1 MTELENRI
9 NEVIGLLV
17 PTSKT
22 AKAMSSVKQTL
33 NASSHIVTAVNNFG
47 DSLQNNLE
55 GEVGGVVGSVGGWIA
70 GKSTKLVGGIA
81 GGVIAGTLKTVAGI
95 IPDSSDIKL
104 PETDRKVAHAIN
116 TYPLPSEKIELFN
129 LLQYLWGE
137 INSEATPF
145 GKLSITAF
153 KSLYPRV
160 HAAFLI
166 AARQDAMLLEQ
177 AKSYAPKKRF
187 GIF

>member
-9 NEVIGLLV
+9 NEVIGLMA

-22 AKAMSSVKQTL
+22 AKAMSSVKQIL
-33 NASSHIVTAVNNFG
+33 NASSHIVTSVNDFG

-55 GEVGGVVGSVGGWIA
+55 GEVGGIVGSVGGWIA

-81 GGVIAGTLKTVAGI
+81 GGVIAGTLKTVAGV

-104 PETDRKVAHAIN
+104 PETDRKVAHSIN
-116 TYPLPSEKIELFN
+116 TYPLPSEKTELFN
-129 LLQYLWGE
+129 LLQYLWGQ
-137 INSEATPF
+137 INSESTPF
-145 GKLSITAF
+145 GKQSIAAF
-153 KSLYPRV
+153 KSLHPRV

-166 AARQDAMLLEQ
+166 AAKQDAMLLEQ
-177 AKSYAPKKRF
+177 AKAYSPKKRF

>member
-9 NEVIGLLV
+9 NMVISQLT
-17 PTSKT
+17 PSSKP

-33 NASSHIVTAVNNFG
+33 NASSHIVTAVNDFG
-47 DSLQNNLE
+47 DSLQNNLK

-70 GKSTKLVGGIA
+70 GRSAKLVGGIA

-104 PETDRKVAHAIN
+104 PETDKKVAHAIN
-116 TYPLPSEKIELFN
+116 TCSLPSEKTELFN
-129 LLQYLWGE
+129 LLQYIWGV
-137 INSEATPF
+137 INSKTIPF
-145 GKLSITAF
+145 GKQSMVAF

-166 AARQDAMLLEQ
+166 AAKQDAMLLEQ
-177 AKSYAPKKRF
+177 AKAYTPKKQF

>member
-1 MTELENRI
+1 MIELETRI
-9 NEVIGLLV
+9 NEVISQLT
-17 PTSKT
+17 PKSKS
-22 AKAMSSVKQTL
+22 AKTMSSVKQTL

-55 GEVGGVVGSVGGWIA
+55 GEIGGVVGSLGGWIA
-70 GKSTKLVGGIA
+70 GKSAKLVGSIA
-81 GGVIAGTLKTVAGI
+81 GGAIAGTLKTVAGI

-104 PETDRKVAHAIN
+104 PESDRKVAYSIN
-116 TYPLPSEKIELFN
+116 TYPLPSDKTELFN

-137 INSEATPF
+137 INAESTPF
-145 GKLSITAF
+145 GRQSIAAF
-153 KSLYPRV
+153 KSLYPRT

-166 AARQDAMLLEQ
+166 AAKQDAMLLEQ
-177 AKSYAPKKRF
+177 AKPYAPKKQF